1 VPQRTRSES
10 AGVAKGEPCSRA
22 TSASAWGP
30 MARASARLQLQQA
43 ELLVVRRLS
52 EVCTKTA
59 PAVSWSCQ
67 DRETSA
73 LGTGRETSDYD
84 SRRALDCVLGCSTL
98 KTYMHMHM
106 HMYMCM
112 CMCM

>member
-1 VPQRTRSES
+1 ME
-10 AGVAKGEPCSRA
+10 
-22 TSASAWGP
+22 
-30 MARASARLQLQQA
+30 RASARLQLQQA
-43 ELLVVRRLS
+43 ELVVVRLRVVVRS
-52 EVCTKTA
+52 VHQDGA